1 MVKIY
6 TTDTC
11 PRCKV
16 LKVKMDAKGI
26 PYESITDV
34 DEIQRLGIMSVP
46 YMQIDDGELMDFAT
60 ANAWINEQADTSEC
74 ANCNI

>member
-1 MVKIY
+1 MIKIY
-6 TTDTC
+6 TTETC

-16 LKVKMDAKGI
+16 LKIKMNAKGI

-46 YMQIDDGELMDFAT
+46 YMQVDDGELMDFAT
-60 ANAWINEQADTSEC
+60 ANAWINEQ
-74 ANCNI
+74 N

>member
-11 PRCKV
+11 TRCKV
-16 LKVKMDAKGI
+16 LKAKMDSKGI
-26 PYESITDV
+26 EYQSITDP
-34 DEIQRLGIMSVP
+34 DEIKKLGIMSVP

-60 ANAWINEQADTSEC
+60 ANAWINGQ
-74 ANCNI
+74 N

>member
-46 YMQIDDGELMDFAT
+46 YMQVDDGELMNFAT
-60 ANAWINEQADTSEC
+60 ANAWINEQ
-74 ANCNI
+74 N

>member
-26 PYESITDV
+26 PV

-46 YMQIDDGELMDFAT
+46 YMQVDDGELMDFAT
-60 ANAWINEQADTSEC
+60 ANAWINGQ
-74 ANCNI
+74 N

>member
-11 PRCKV
+11 ARCKV
-16 LKVKMDAKGI
+16 LKTKMDSKGI
-26 PYESITDV
+26 EYQSITDP
-34 DEIQRLGIMSVP
+34 DEIKKLGIMSVP

-60 ANAWINEQADTSEC
+60 ANAWINKQ
-74 ANCNI
+74 N

>member
-46 YMQIDDGELMDFAT
+46 YMQVDDRELMDFAT
-60 ANAWINEQADTSEC
+60 ANAWINEQ
-74 ANCNI
+74 N

>member
-46 YMQIDDGELMDFAT
+46 YMQVDDGELMDFAT
-60 ANAWINEQADTSEC
+60 ANTWINEQ
-74 ANCNI
+74 N

>member
-34 DEIQRLGIMSVP
+34 DEIQRLGIMSLP
-46 YMQIDDGELMDFAT
+46 YMQVDDGELMDFAT
-60 ANAWINEQADTSEC
+60 ANAWINEQ
-74 ANCNI
+74 N

>member
-11 PRCKV
+11 PRCGV
-16 LKVKMDAKGI
+16 LKTKMDAKGI

-34 DEIQRLGIMSVP
+34 NEIKKLGIMSVP
-46 YMQIDDGELMDFAT
+46 YMQVDDGELMDFAT
-60 ANAWINEQADTSEC
+60 ANAWINEQ
-74 ANCNI
+74 N

>member
-16 LKVKMDAKGI
+16 LKTKMDEKGI
-26 PYESITDV
+26 PYEPITDV
-34 DEIQRLGIMSVP
+34 KEIQKLGIMSVP
-46 YMQIDDGELMDFAT
+46 YMQVDDGELMDFAT
-60 ANAWINEQADTSEC
+60 ANTWINNQ
-74 ANCNI
+74 N

>member
-16 LKVKMDAKGI
+16 LKTKMDAKGI

-46 YMQIDDGELMDFAT
+46 YMQVDDGELMDFAT
-60 ANAWINEQADTSEC
+60 ANAWINQQ
-74 ANCNI
+74 N

>member
-16 LKVKMDAKGI
+16 LKVKMDKKGI

-34 DEIQRLGIMSVP
+34 KEIQKLGIMSVP
-46 YMQIDDGELMDFAT
+46 YMQVDNGELMDFAT
-60 ANAWINEQADTSEC
+60 ANTWINNQ
-74 ANCNI
+74 N

>member
-16 LKVKMDAKGI
+16 LKTKMDAKEI

-34 DEIQRLGIMSVP
+34 DEIKKLGIMSVP
-46 YMQIDDGELMDFAT
+46 YMQVDDGELMDFAT
-60 ANAWINEQADTSEC
+60 ANAWINQQ
-74 ANCNI
+74 N

>member
-16 LKVKMDAKGI
+16 LKTKMDEKGI

-34 DEIQRLGIMSVP
+34 KEIQKLGIMSVP
-46 YMQIDDGELMDFAT
+46 YMQVDDGELMDFAT
-60 ANAWINEQADTSEC
+60 ANTWINNQ
-74 ANCNI
+74 N

>member
-11 PRCKV
+11 PRCGV
-16 LKVKMDAKGI
+16 LKTKMDAKGI

-34 DEIQRLGIMSVP
+34 NEIKKLGIMSVP
-46 YMQIDDGELMDFAT
+46 YMQVDDGELMDFAT
-60 ANAWINEQADTSEC
+60 ANAWINQQ
-74 ANCNI
+74 N

>member
-34 DEIQRLGIMSVP
+34 NEIQKLGIMSVP
-46 YMQIDDGELMDFAT
+46 YMQVDDGELMDFAT
-60 ANAWINEQADTSEC
+60 ANAWINEQ
-74 ANCNI
+74 N

>member
-1 MVKIY
+1 MIKIY

-16 LKVKMDAKGI
+16 LKMKMDAKGI

-34 DEIQRLGIMSVP
+34 DEINNLGIMSVP
-46 YMQIDDGELMDFAT
+46 YMQVDDGELMDFAK
-60 ANAWINEQADTSEC
+60 ANAWINEQ
-74 ANCNI
+74 N

>member
-16 LKVKMDAKGI
+16 LKTKMDAKEI

-34 DEIQRLGIMSVP
+34 NEIKKLGIMSVP
-46 YMQIDDGELMDFAT
+46 YMQVDDGELMDFAT
-60 ANAWINEQADTSEC
+60 ANAWINEQ
-74 ANCNI
+74 N

>member
-46 YMQIDDGELMDFAT
+46 YMQVDDGELMDFAT
-60 ANAWINEQADTSEC
+60 ANAWINEQ
-74 ANCNI
+74 N

>member
-16 LKVKMDAKGI
+16 LKIKMDEKGI

-34 DEIQRLGIMSVP
+34 KEIQKLGIMSVP
-46 YMQIDDGELMDFAT
+46 YMQVDDGELMDFAT
-60 ANAWINEQADTSEC
+60 ANTWINNQ
-74 ANCNI
+74 N

>member
-16 LKVKMDAKGI
+16 LKTKMDAKEI

-34 DEIQRLGIMSVP
+34 NEIKKLGIMSVP
-46 YMQIDDGELMDFAT
+46 YMQVDDGELMDFAT
-60 ANAWINEQADTSEC
+60 ANAWINQQ
-74 ANCNI
+74 N

>member
-26 PYESITDV
+26 PYESIIDV

-46 YMQIDDGELMDFAT
+46 YMQVDDGELMDFAT
-60 ANAWINEQADTSEC
+60 ANAWISEQ
-74 ANCNI
+74 N

>member
-6 TTDTC
+6 TTYTC

-16 LKVKMDAKGI
+16 LKMKMDAKGI

-34 DEIQRLGIMSVP
+34 DEINSLGIMSVP
-46 YMQIDDGELMDFAT
+46 YMQVDDGELMDFAK
-60 ANAWINEQADTSEC
+60 ANAWINEQ
-74 ANCNI
+74 N

>member
-16 LKVKMDAKGI
+16 LKTKMDEKGI
-26 PYESITDV
+26 LYESITDV
-34 DEIQRLGIMSVP
+34 KEIQKLGIMSVP
-46 YMQIDDGELMDFAT
+46 YMQVDDGELMDFAT
-60 ANAWINEQADTSEC
+60 ANTWINNQ
-74 ANCNI
+74 N

>member
-16 LKVKMDAKGI
+16 LKVKMDAKEI

-46 YMQIDDGELMDFAT
+46 YMQVDDGELMDFAT
-60 ANAWINEQADTSEC
+60 ANAWINEQ
-74 ANCNI
+74 N

>member
-34 DEIQRLGIMSVP
+34 DEIQKM
-46 YMQIDDGELMDFAT
+46 YDFKT
-60 ANAWINEQADTSEC
+60 ANLAFEKMWNYAIYMHDFNTATFISYC
-74 ANCNI
+74 GLMSKIK

>member
-46 YMQIDDGELMDFAT
+46 YMQVDDGELMDFAI
-60 ANAWINEQADTSEC
+60 ANAWINEQ
-74 ANCNI
+74 N

>member
-46 YMQIDDGELMDFAT
+46 YMQVDDGELMDFAT
-60 ANAWINEQADTSEC
+60 ANAWINQQ
-74 ANCNI
+74 N

>member
-46 YMQIDDGELMDFAT
+46 YMQVDDGELMDFAT
-60 ANAWINEQADTSEC
+60 ANAWINKQ
-74 ANCNI
+74 N

>member
-26 PYESITDV
+26 PYESIIDV

-46 YMQIDDGELMDFAT
+46 YMQVDDGELMDFAT
-60 ANAWINEQADTSEC
+60 ANAWINEQ
-74 ANCNI
+74 N